1 MAESTTLETLVLEIN
16 SSAKGENEGITNLIN
31 PLRSLAKAVGTVVPA
46 LREMNRE
53 LKKMEGLKIPNI
65 GKALSATSTKKT
77 TAAIKEAV
85 DIPETKL
92 AALEMKQGAVTEAMV
107 KAAAKGNAMSTSTK
121 KLQLF
126 TIADKIAKEKEA
138 ERIREWQ
145 SQSTPIIRHFADSSN
160 MIPDS
165 ELRKLHPE
173 WYTSESQ
180 RASNALANASNGG
193 QASWTADTQKAVA
206 GYNQIINAQNKLASS
221 SRQVTKAVRET
232 KTAMREVGQAANESA
247 PKVSRWAKLWST
259 VGRIFKTML
268 IRTAIRSLIKAFGES
283 WNAAY
288 EFSNNLGG
296 SFANAV
302 DAAKTLLYDMSTT
315 IIQTVAP
322 VFEALVPILKVV
334 TDAITYMCQGIQ
346 YLLKLLGM
354 TSDVTD
360 ASTQS
365 INKYVSSAGKGG
377 KATKNMLASWD
388 QLNVIQSKGNS
399 GSGGASYKPGSLSK
413 LVNAETSAITQMLV
427 GESLLAVGLILACT
441 GHIGVGIGMMAIGGA
456 AIAKTLIEDWGKLPK
471 KIQDTISQIMV
482 IAGSS
487 MLAMGVI
494 LLCTGNIPLGIGM
507 LVAGV
512 ANLGIAVGLNWDSI
526 VDTVNGVM
534 TDIGQWFVARWTDI
548 KNAVTNAWNAVSKW
562 WTENIATS
570 ISEKWES
577 VKSFFQGLWGNAED
591 GTGIAGW
598 ASNTWKEVSKWW
610 DTNVT
615 ANIEKEGVWGG
626 VKGFFQGV
634 WSDIS
639 TNASNAWTT
648 VNEWMDSAIG
658 TNIEKEWSKVTGI
671 FKDVFGTSENPGT
684 IAAIVNDAWND
695 VSEWWNTNVT
705 EKVKE
710 NGAWGGVVGFFEG
723 LFGSTEQPDSIVG
736 KIHGAWQ
743 DISEWWTTNVTDRME
758 EEGVWGGIKGFFQ
771 GIFIGENGNGGILGF
786 FNTMW
791 KGISKFWGDNVTKPI
806 EDAWLNIA
814 TWFNTNVTRPVSD
827 FFTNMINRIIDGLN
841 WLIDGLN
848 SIGNISIPGVFEGTL
863 FSIPRVEY
871 IAFGANGLYDVP
883 KGDLFVANE
892 AGAELVGSMNGKTTV
907 ANQMQIIDGIQKGV
921 TEANQSQNELLRQQ
935 NELLRAIL
943 QKESSVSPSAAWG
956 AFAKRSIDMWDGMI
970 GG

>member
-1 MAESTTLETLVLEIN
+1 MAESTTLETLVLEID
-16 SSAKGENEGITNLIN
+16 SSAKKANEGINDLIH

-46 LREMNRE
+46 LREMNKE
-53 LKKMEGLKIPNI
+53 LRQTARLKIPNVGRSI
-65 GKALSATSTKKT
+65 SGSAKKPKIASVISESAEKFMPGT
-77 TAAIKEAV
+77 PYNLDPKFWNSMSPGDQKVFEKVYRYQYHQQQLADQQRRQAELEERRRKFNESLKPNAGANAV
-85 DIPETKL
+85 VQAQQNNEL
-92 AALEMKQGAVTEAMV
+92 AKSMKNVGD
-107 KAAAKGNAMSTSTK
+107 S
-121 KLQLF
+121 
-126 TIADKIAKEKEA
+126 ADK
-138 ERIREWQ
+138 
-145 SQSTPIIRHFADSSN
+145 
-160 MIPDS
+160 
-165 ELRKLHPE
+165 
-173 WYTSESQ
+173 
-180 RASNALANASNGG
+180 
-193 QASWTADTQKAVA
+193 
-206 GYNQIINAQNKLASS
+206 
-221 SRQVTKAVRET
+221 
-232 KTAMREVGQAANESA
+232 SA
-247 PKVSRWAKLWST
+247 PKVSRWAKTFST
-259 VGRIFKTML
+259 IGRIFKTMI
-268 IRTAIRSLIKAFGES
+268 IRTAIRSLIKAFSES

-288 EFSNNLGG
+288 EFSNSLGG
-296 SFANAV
+296 SFATAV
-302 DAAKTLLYDMSTT
+302 DSAKTLLYDMATT
-315 IIQTVAP
+315 VIQTVAP

-334 TDAITYMCQGIQ
+334 TDAITYMCHGIQ
-346 YLLKLLGM
+346 YLLKLLGL
-354 TSDVTD
+354 TSDL
-360 ASTQS
+360 TQANTQN
-365 INKYVSSAGKGG
+365 INKYINSAGKGG

-388 QLNVIQSKGNS
+388 QLNVIQSKSSSGGS
-399 GSGGASYKPGSLSK
+399 GSSYKPGALSK
-413 LVNAETSAITQMLV
+413 LVNAETNAITQMLT
-427 GESLLAVGLILACT
+427 GEALLAVGLILACT
-441 GHIGVGIGMMAIGGA
+441 GHVGIGIGMMAVGGA

-482 IAGSS
+482 IAGTS
-487 MLAMGVI
+487 MLALGVI

-507 LVAGV
+507 LAAGV
-512 ANLGIAVGLNWDSI
+512 ANLGIAVGLNWQSI

-548 KNAVTNAWNAVSKW
+548 KNAVANAWNAVSKW
-562 WTENIATS
+562 WTENIATP

-577 VKSFFQGLWGNAED
+577 VKSFFQGLWGSAED

-743 DISEWWTTNVTDRME
+743 DISEWWTTNVTDKLQ

-771 GIFIGENGNGGILGF
+771 GIFIGENGEGGILGF

-806 EDAWLNIA
+806 EDAWIGIA

-907 ANQMQIIDGIQKGV
+907 ANQMQIIEGIQKGV
-921 TEANQSQNELLRQQ
+921 RDANEDQNALLRQQ
-935 NELLRAIL
+935 NELLRALL
-943 QKESSVSPSAAWG
+943 QKNNTVTPSAAWG
-956 AFAKRSIDMWDGMI
+956 AFAQRSIDMWDGMT